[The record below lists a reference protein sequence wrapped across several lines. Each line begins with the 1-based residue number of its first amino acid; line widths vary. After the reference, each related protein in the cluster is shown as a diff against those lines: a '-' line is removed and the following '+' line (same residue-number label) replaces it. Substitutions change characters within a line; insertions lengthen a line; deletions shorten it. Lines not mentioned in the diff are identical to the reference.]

1 MRIVLTTALLLAV
14 IPTAAHAADAS
25 LWTEFLFYVQTKQQ
39 EFHRE
44 LASALRA
51 LQGGG
56 MAALIAMI
64 TVSFLYGVFHAAGPG
79 HGKAVIGTYLLTHK
93 SALKRGITLSVL
105 ASLLQGVMAILLVE
119 GVVLIIGISSRDAI
133 SSVPYLEKA
142 SFALVGLIGLYLIK
156 RAINLFRKPAAHSHD
171 HHHDHEHVGHGDTCD
186 SCGHA
191 HGPTAEELTKKASL
205 RDHIA
210 IIFSIGI
217 RPCSGSV
224 LVLVF
229 AEVLGLRLAGIL
241 SVLMISV
248 GTAITVS
255 SLAIIAVYFQ
265 KAARAFASDASG
277 DTIRKLA
284 ATANL
289 AGGIFITFLS
299 LSLLMQ
305 PMGSGNPLL

>member
-1 MRIVLTTALLLAV
+1 MRLILPAALLLAV
-14 IPTAAHAADAS
+14 IPTAAHAADVS
-25 LWTEFLFYVQTKQQ
+25 LWTEFLFHVQTKQQ

-44 LASALRA
+44 LATALRA

-56 MAALIAMI
+56 MAALMAMI

-105 ASLLQGVMAILLVE
+105 ASLLQGIMAIVLVE

-133 SSVPYLEKA
+133 GTVPYLEKA

-156 RAINLFRKPAAHSHD
+156 RAIGLFRKPATHD
-171 HHHDHEHVGHGDTCD
+171 HHHDHDHVGHAEACE

-229 AEVLGLRLAGIL
+229 AEVLGLRLAGVL

-255 SLAIIAVYFQ
+255 TLALLAVYFQ

-277 DTIRKLA
+277 DTIRKLS

-289 AGGIFITFLS
+289 AGGLFITFLS

-305 PMGSGNPLL
+305 PIGSGNPLL

>member
-1 MRIVLTTALLLAV
+1 MRIIIPAALLLTV
-14 IPTAAHAADAS
+14 IPTAAHAADVS

-105 ASLLQGVMAILLVE
+105 ASLLQGIMAILLVE

-156 RAINLFRKPAAHSHD
+156 RAVDLFRKPAAHSHG
-171 HHHDHEHVGHGDTCD
+171 HDHEHVGHGDTCD

-255 SLAIIAVYFQ
+255 ALAIIAVYFQ